1 MSEKRSG
8 EDGIL
13 DLIAKYFPNRHPHML
28 LGRGDDCALMTVP
41 QAAAL
46 GNSALF
52 AVTSDIFAENAH
64 FRTSYFTASD
74 IGHKALAVNISDL
87 ASNGAKPCAF
97 SFNLTLTERQD
108 HAWLEECFQSMADL
122 ANRYDMVLCG
132 GDLTKVPL
140 TRTKEKT
147 QEGLDPLTLGG
158 LNIGI
163 TAWGTYEHGGV
174 PLMRHRAY
182 AKQLAAEKNA
192 GRSVQAD
199 RPVQA
204 GACMR
209 EGDILFRI
217 GEIGLARL
225 GLFLLEETQD
235 KAKCAEKYPHAVNAH
250 LRPSP
255 LVREGLLLSRFAK
268 EFPLFVMD
276 ISDGLMRD
284 IPRLLARQG
293 LVFADEKAFGADIVL
308 TEDTL
313 SSEVREYCGKNGLD
327 PCLFAYKGGEDYG
340 LAGVCAKE
348 GFPALQAFCKK
359 HAVEH
364 FHALGAVTN
373 GAVTFNRQIA
383 EEAGFDHFQ

>member
-182 AKQLAAEKNA
+182 AKNLAAEKNA

-313 SSEVREYCGKNGLD
+313 SSEVREYCGKTGSTLVFSPIRAVRITD
-327 PCLFAYKGGEDYG
+327 WRALR
-340 LAGVCAKE
+340 KE

>member
-1 MSEKRSG
+1 MNGKRSG

-13 DLIAKYFPNRHPHML
+13 DLIAEYFPNRHPHMPM
-28 LGRGDDCALMTVP
+28 GRGDDCALMTVP

-108 HAWLEECFQSMADL
+108 RAWLEECFQSMAEL

-140 TRTKEKT
+140 ARTKDKT
-147 QEGLDPLTLGG
+147 QEELDPLTLGG

-182 AKQLAAEKNA
+182 AKNLAAEKNA
-192 GRSVQAD
+192 GRGMQAD
-199 RPVQA
+199 SFMHA

-209 EGDILFRI
+209 EGDILFCI

-225 GLFLLEETQD
+225 GLSLLEETGD
-235 KAKCAEKYPHAVNAH
+235 KAKCSDKYPHAVNAH

-293 LVFADEKAFGADIVL
+293 IVFADEKAFGADIVL
-308 TEDTL
+308 AEDTL

-327 PCLFAYKGGEDYG
+327 PCSFAYKGGEDYG

-348 GFPALQAFCKK
+348 GFSALQAFCKK

-364 FHALGAVTN
+364 FHELGTVTN
-373 GAVTFNRQIA
+373 GAITFNRQIA